1 MRSFSL
7 IDLVSLVY
15 ALQWTVLLVLL
26 ALAFGAPLA
35 LLLATARTSRFAALR
50 WLAAAVIQLI
60 QGVPLLGLLFFFYF
74 GMPVFLD
81 LQVPALV
88 AVGIAYTLY
97 TAGFLGDIW
106 RGGIQAVKPAQ
117 WEAGACL
124 GLSSWQQFRHIIGP
138 QALRLSLP
146 PTVGFL
152 VQLIKGTSLASIVGF
167 VELARA
173 GQVAS
178 AATFQ
183 PLLTYSVVAAI
194 YFALCLPLTLWSR
207 SLEARLNGA
216 R

>member
-1 MRSFSL
+1 MRSFTL
-7 IDLVSLVY
+7 IDFISLFAALRWTIALV
-15 ALQWTVLLVLL
+15 AL

-35 LLLATARTSRFAALR
+35 LGLAMGRISRFAGLR
-50 WLAAAVIQLI
+50 WMMAACIQVIQS
-60 QGVPLLGLLFFFYF
+60 VPLLGLLFFFYF
-74 GMPVFLD
+74 GMPVFLGI
-81 LQVPALV
+81 QVPALL
-88 AVGIAYTLY
+88 AVTVAYTLY
-97 TAGFLGDIW
+97 TAAFLGEIW
-106 RGGIQAVKPAQ
+106 RGGLEAVKQAQ

-124 GLSSWQQFRHIIGP
+124 GLSAWQQFRHIIAP

-152 VQLIKGTSLASIVGF
+152 VQLIKGTSLASILGF

-173 GQVAS
+173 GQVVS

-183 PLLTYSVVAAI
+183 PLLTYGLVAAI

-207 SLEARLNGA
+207 SLEARLDGS

>member
-1 MRSFSL
+1 MRSFSF
-7 IDLVSLVY
+7 IDLVSL
-15 ALQWTVLLVLL
+15 
-26 ALAFGAPLA
+26 
-35 LLLATARTSRFAALR
+35 FAALR
-50 WLAAAVIQLI
+50 WTILLVILALGLGAPLGLGLALGRISRLAPLRWAAAATIQAI

-74 GMPVFLD
+74 GMPVFLGI
-81 LQVPALV
+81 QVPAILAVTV
-88 AVGIAYTLY
+88 AYMLY
-97 TAGFLGDIW
+97 TAAFLGEIW
-106 RGGIQAVKPAQ
+106 RGGLEAVKQAQ

-124 GLSSWQQFRHIIGP
+124 GLSRWQQFRHIVGP

-173 GQVAS
+173 GQVVS

-183 PLLTYSVVAAI
+183 PILTYGLVAAM
-194 YFALCLPLTLWSR
+194 YFAICLPLTLWSR
-207 SLEARLNGA
+207 SLEARLDGS

>member
-35 LLLATARTSRFAALR
+35 LLLATARTSRLAALR
-50 WLAAAVIQLI
+50 WLAASVIQLI

-88 AVGIAYTLY
+88 AVGVAYTLY

-124 GLSSWQQFRHIIGP
+124 GLSAWQQFRHIIGP

>member
-1 MRSFSL
+1 MRSFSFVDFASL
-7 IDLVSLVY
+7 IF
-15 ALQWTVLLVLL
+15 AIQWTVALVVL
-26 ALAFGAPLA
+26 ALAFGAPLGLA
-35 LLLATARTSRFAALR
+35 LATARISRFAPLR
-50 WLAAAVIQLI
+50 WFAAAIIQLV
-60 QGVPLLGLLFFFYF
+60 QGIPLLGLLFFFYF
-74 GMPVFLD
+74 GMPMFLG
-81 LQVPALV
+81 LQVPAIL
-88 AVGIAYTLY
+88 AVTVAYTLY

-106 RGGIQAVKPAQ
+106 RGGLEAVKHAQ

-124 GLSSWQQFRHIIGP
+124 GLSVRQQFRHIIGP

-183 PLLTYSVVAAI
+183 PLLTYSLVAVI
-194 YFALCLPLTLWSR
+194 YFALCFPLTLWSR
-207 SLEARLNGA
+207 SLEARLDGS

>member
-1 MRSFSL
+1 MRSFGY
-7 IDLVSLVY
+7 IDLLSFVH
-15 ALQWTVLLVLL
+15 ALQWTVLLVIV
-26 ALAFGAPLA
+26 ALAFGGPLA
-35 LLLATARTSRFAALR
+35 LLLATTRTSRLAPLR
-50 WLAAAVIQLI
+50 WLAAGLIQLI

-74 GMPVFLD
+74 GMPVFLGIE
-81 LQVPALV
+81 VPALV

-106 RGGIQAVKPAQ
+106 RGGIEAVKPAQ

-124 GLSSWQQFRHIIGP
+124 GLTSWQQFRHIIGP

-173 GQVAS
+173 GQVVS

-183 PLLTYSVVAAI
+183 PLLAYGIVAAI

-207 SLEARLNGA
+207 TLEARLNGA

>member
-88 AVGIAYTLY
+88 AVGVAYTLY

-124 GLSSWQQFRHIIGP
+124 GLSAWQQFRHIIGP

-183 PLLTYSVVAAI
+183 PLLTYSLVAAI

>member
-124 GLSSWQQFRHIIGP
+124 GLSAWQQFRHIIGP

>member
-35 LLLATARTSRFAALR
+35 LLLATARTSRLAALR
-50 WLAAAVIQLI
+50 WLAASVIQLI

-88 AVGIAYTLY
+88 AVGVAYTLY

-124 GLSSWQQFRHIIGP
+124 GLSAWQQFRHIIGP

-152 VQLIKGTSLASIVGF
+152 VQLFKGTSLASIVGF

>member
-1 MRSFSL
+1 MRSFAL
-7 IDLVSLVY
+7 VDFVSLVT
-15 ALQWTVLLVLL
+15 AVQWTVLLVVL
-26 ALAFGAPLA
+26 ALLFGAPLGLA
-35 LLLATARTSRFAALR
+35 LATARISRHAPLR
-50 WLAAAVIQLI
+50 WAASGIIQLV

-74 GMPVFLD
+74 GMPVFLG
-81 LQVPALV
+81 LQVPALI
-88 AVGIAYTLY
+88 AVTVAYTLY

-106 RGGIQAVKPAQ
+106 RGSLQAVKQAQ

-124 GLSSWQQFRHIIGP
+124 GLSLWHQFFHIIGP
-138 QALRLSLP
+138 QALRIATP

-173 GQVAS
+173 GQVTS

-207 SLEARLNGA
+207 SLEARLHGA

>member
-1 MRSFSL
+1 MRSFSF
-7 IDLVSLVY
+7 IDFVSLFA
-15 ALQWTVLLVLL
+15 ALRWTVVLVVL

-35 LLLATARTSRFAALR
+35 LGLAMGRVSRLAGLR
-50 WLAAAVIQLI
+50 WTMAAVIQII

-74 GMPVFLD
+74 GMPVFLGI
-81 LQVPALV
+81 QVPAII
-88 AVGIAYTLY
+88 AVTVAYTLY
-97 TAGFLGDIW
+97 TAAFLSEIW
-106 RGGIQAVKPAQ
+106 RGGLEAVKQAQ

-124 GLSSWQQFRHIIGP
+124 GLSAWQQFRHIIAP

-152 VQLIKGTSLASIVGF
+152 VQLVKGTSLASILGF

-173 GQVAS
+173 GQVVS

-183 PLLTYSVVAAI
+183 PLLTYTLVAAI

-207 SLEARLNGA
+207 SLEARLDGS

>member
-88 AVGIAYTLY
+88 AVGVAYTLY

-124 GLSSWQQFRHIIGP
+124 GLSAWQQFRHIIGP

>member
-1 MRSFSL
+1 MRSFTL
-7 IDLVSLVY
+7 IDFVSLFA
-15 ALQWTVLLVLL
+15 ALRWTVALVVL
-26 ALAFGAPLA
+26 ALAFGAPMALGLA
-35 LLLATARTSRFAALR
+35 LGRVSRFAGLR
-50 WLAAAVIQLI
+50 WTMAACIQMI
-60 QGVPLLGLLFFFYF
+60 QSVPLLGLLFFFYF

-88 AVGIAYTLY
+88 AVGVAYTLY

-124 GLSSWQQFRHIIGP
+124 GLSAWQQFRHIIGP

>member
-7 IDLVSLVY
+7 ADFLSLLS
-15 ALQWTVLLVLL
+15 ALQWTGVLVLI

-35 LLLATARTSRFAALR
+35 LALALMRTSARRALR
-50 WLAAAVIQLI
+50 WTATAFLQLV
-60 QGVPLLGLLFFFYF
+60 QGVPLLGLLMFFYF
-74 GMPVFLD
+74 GMPVFLG
-81 LQVPALV
+81 VEMPPLV
-88 AVGIAYTLY
+88 AVGIAMTVY
-97 TAGFLGDIW
+97 TASFLGEIW
-106 RGGIQAVKPAQ
+106 RGGIEAVKHEQ
-117 WEAGACL
+117 WEAAACL
-124 GLSSWQQFRHIIGP
+124 GLSTWHQFRYVIAP
-138 QALRLSLP
+138 QAFRMALP

-173 GQVAS
+173 GQLVS

-183 PLLTYSVVAAI
+183 PLLVYSIVAAI
-194 YFALCLPLTLWSR
+194 YFAACLPLTLWAR

>member
-50 WLAAAVIQLI
+50 WLAASVIQLI

-88 AVGIAYTLY
+88 AVGVAYTLY

-124 GLSSWQQFRHIIGP
+124 GLSIWQQFRHIIGP

>member
-1 MRSFSL
+1 MRSFAL
-7 IDLVSLVY
+7 VDLVSLV
-15 ALQWTVLLVLL
+15 AAVQWTVLLVVL
-26 ALAFGAPLA
+26 ALAFGAPLGLA
-35 LLLATARTSRFAALR
+35 LATARISRHAPLC
-50 WLAAAVIQLI
+50 WSAAAVIQLI

-74 GMPVFLD
+74 GMPVFLGV
-81 LQVPALV
+81 QVPALV
-88 AVGIAYTLY
+88 AVTVAYTLY

-106 RGGIQAVKPAQ
+106 RGALQAVKQAQ

-124 GLSSWQQFRHIIGP
+124 GLSLWQQFRHIIGP
-138 QALRLSLP
+138 QALRMSLP

-173 GQVAS
+173 GQVTS

-207 SLEARLNGA
+207 SLEARLDGA

>member
-1 MRSFSL
+1 MRSFTL
-7 IDLVSLVY
+7 IDFVSLFA
-15 ALQWTVLLVLL
+15 ALRWTVALVVL

-35 LLLATARTSRFAALR
+35 LGLAMGRIGRFKGLRWTMAAL
-50 WLAAAVIQLI
+50 IQMI
-60 QGVPLLGLLFFFYF
+60 QSVPLLGLLFFFYF
-74 GMPVFLD
+74 GMPVFLGI
-81 LQVPALV
+81 QVPAII
-88 AVGIAYTLY
+88 AVTVAYTLY
-97 TAGFLGDIW
+97 TAAFLGEIW
-106 RGGIQAVKPAQ
+106 RGGLEAVKQAQ

-124 GLSSWQQFRHIIGP
+124 GLSAWQQFRHIIAP

-152 VQLIKGTSLASIVGF
+152 VQLIKGTSLASILGF

-173 GQVAS
+173 GQVVS

-183 PLLTYSVVAAI
+183 PLLAYALVAAI

-207 SLEARLNGA
+207 SLEARLDGS